1 MSPRVDES
9 MELVETLERAIA
21 MALEEDLGE
30 RGLEADETTNPIV
43 PASQM
48 GSATFKA
55 KQDGVICG
63 LRALVLTFRAI
74 DDRVKVDLH
83 MKDGEDVQPGD
94 VIATIEGPTRALLI
108 GERTAINIISHLSGI
123 ASLTRKFVRL
133 APGIEISDTR
143 KTLPGLRLL
152 EKYAVRMG
160 GGANHRYA
168 LWDGIL
174 IKDNHVVAAGSIGE
188 AVRRA
193 RADMRMPVQAEC
205 ESLEQVDEALDAGAL
220 AILLDNRTPDELRT
234 LVPHIR
240 GKKELAMIEA
250 SGGINLSNIAEYAT
264 TGVDRISIGALTHSA
279 PSLDLSLSLDRVWE
293 PS

>member
-1 MSPRVDES
+1 VSPRIDES
-9 MELVETLERAIA
+9 TELVEALERAIS
-21 MALEEDLGE
+21 MALEEDLGV
-30 RGLEADETTNPIV
+30 RGIDADHTTVPIV
-43 PASQM
+43 PLSQM
-48 GSATFKA
+48 GVMTLKA
-55 KQDGVICG
+55 KEDGVICG
-63 LRALVLTFRAI
+63 LRALVMTFRALEAA
-74 DDRVKVDLH
+74 VQVDLH
-83 MKDGEDVQPGD
+83 MKDGDDVHAGD
-94 VIATIEGPTRALLI
+94 VIATIEGSTRALLV
-108 GERTAINIISHLSGI
+108 GERTAINIISHMSGI
-123 ASLTRKFVRL
+123 ASLTRRFVRL

-160 GGANHRYA
+160 GGANHRFA

-193 RADMRMPVQAEC
+193 REGMAMPVQAEC

-240 GKKELAMIEA
+240 QQKELAMIEA
-250 SGGINLSNIAEYAT
+250 SGGINLSNVAEYAT

-279 PSLDLSLSLDRVWE
+279 PSLDLSLSLDRVSE
-293 PS
+293 AS